1 MKTWSTVQRGGN
13 WNNSSNAGLGY
24 TNCNNGMTDTS
35 GGFCTRSASMRVR
48 SKSVH
53 NSYLSYLLRRIDR
66 RMRTHSIERGRRYS
80 SMALD
85 ATHKKA

>member
-24 TNCNNGMTDTS
+24 TNCNNGMTYTS
-35 GGFCTRSASMRVR
+35 HYFSTRSASMRVR

-53 NSYLSYLLRRIDR
+53 SHLSYLLRRIDR
-66 RMRTHSIERGRRYS
+66 RTRTHSIERGRRYT

-85 ATHKKA
+85 ATYKKA